1 VVQGVVVELIV
12 ELAHLELLDKVLLA
26 VLATMRQV
34 AHILAVAVVVLAVLV
49 LLESTVQVLVV
60 LVGLVKF
67 PLLRAQEFFM
77 VAAVEEAEAQHHRPA
92 VLVV

>member
-1 VVQGVVVELIV
+1 VVQVVVVELIV

-77 VAAVEEAEAQHHRPA
+77 RAAEVVVVAHHQAR